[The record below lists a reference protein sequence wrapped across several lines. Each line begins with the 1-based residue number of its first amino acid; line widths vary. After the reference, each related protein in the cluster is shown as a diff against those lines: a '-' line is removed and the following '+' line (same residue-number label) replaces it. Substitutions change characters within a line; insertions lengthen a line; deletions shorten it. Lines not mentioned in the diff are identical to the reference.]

1 MIVKDADGK
10 DVIVTQTGTKLA
22 NIGKMTI
29 HTDGTISTEL
39 ISEVVPSEVNR
50 TYTVQKNDSLSRIA
64 KRELGSYDR
73 WREIYDSNRDKISD
87 PGTIYPGMVL
97 TIRQGSVVNEN
108 GRAVD
113 PDTHSLIEQI
123 KGQFNETLKTP
134 LGSTAYKL
142 TIKDEATGER
152 RIRNGETNLGDLAAD
167 AYSCLLYTSGP
178 ARRA

>member
-1 MIVKDADGK
+1 
-10 DVIVTQTGTKLA
+10 
-22 NIGKMTI
+22 
-29 HTDGTISTEL
+29 
-39 ISEVVPSEVNR
+39 
-50 TYTVQKNDSLSRIA
+50 
-64 KRELGSYDR
+64 
-73 WREIYDSNRDKISD
+73 
-87 PGTIYPGMVL
+87 MVL

-152 RIRNGETNLGDLAAD
+152 RIRNGKLILVIWRQMLTEFSWEQTSDFAMAEASAQILSPEPLHMRIHWLYSHLETWDVWQ
-167 AYSCLLYTSGP
+167 
-178 ARRA
+178 R

>member
-64 KRELGSYDR
+64 KRELGAMTAGER
-73 WREIYDSNRDKISD
+73 FMTAI
-87 PGTIYPGMVL
+87 G
-97 TIRQGSVVNEN
+97 IRFLIRVPFIPEWFLPSA
-108 GRAVD
+108 RAV
-113 PDTHSLIEQI
+113 L
-123 KGQFNETLKTP
+123 
-134 LGSTAYKL
+134 
-142 TIKDEATGER
+142 
-152 RIRNGETNLGDLAAD
+152 
-167 AYSCLLYTSGP
+167 
-178 ARRA
+178 